1 MLLKPGTSCGA
12 YIYVLPSRTDWEG
25 KHLALSAILCSLQCT
40 QWVCVKRG
48 RGCNCGF
55 GFIAASTIAICTKDP
70 SHRLKRYF
78 KVRHITKTDK
88 RYEHEAATRC
98 KLACE
103 LSSNCPPQSISDG
116 KATSLKMLWGL
127 LLSAISEQKFSYSA
141 LLLKAGRRS
150 LKMLLEHLGE
160 HTRLLVK

>member
-1 MLLKPGTSCGA
+1 MVHTSTYCLREQ
-12 YIYVLPSRTDWEG
+12 IG
-25 KHLALSAILCSLQCT
+25 KASTWHCQQSFVPCSAHSE
-40 QWVCVKRG
+40 CVKHG

-88 RYEHEAATRC
+88 HYEHEAATRC

-103 LSSNCPPQSISDG
+103 LSSSCPPQSISDD